1 MAKKKRLGDLLVE
14 TGLLGEDQLLE
25 ALREQRKTK
34 KKLGRILLDKN
45 FVTERDLFHVLEMQ
59 FGIPYFDLNNNFID
73 PKIPKLISQKL
84 AEMHNL
90 IPVKF
95 QSDQIFI
102 AMSDPLDVVAIDD
115 VKMATGL
122 KVRVLMASE
131 PDIKRLIN
139 RYYDSTEKAREAA
152 QEFAEKNLVQE
163 DDVFEE
169 NEDVINSPIVRL
181 VNTVILQAAR
191 RKASDIHIEPFENFV
206 RIRMRVDGVLT
217 EMMTPEK
224 SMHSGIV
231 TRIKIMANLNISE
244 RRVPQDGRVETV
256 VDGFPID
263 MRVSILP
270 TVYGEKIV
278 IRLLDRSGALL
289 TRAQL
294 GFSPVNME
302 RLEKVLKVSEGIF
315 LITGPTGSGKT
326 TTLYTI
332 LKEFNTI
339 TKNIVTVEDPV
350 EYRLEGINQVQVNNK
365 AGMTFAS
372 GLRSILRQ
380 DPDIVMVGEIR
391 DTETAQIAIR
401 AAITGHLVLSTLHTN
416 DTASTL
422 SRLVDMGVEN
432 FLVATAVKGVLAQRL
447 VRRVCKKCSYSYEP
461 NEEERRIL
469 GIPAG
474 LKAKLVKGK
483 GCNGCGGSGYQG
495 RVGIHEMLLVDEGI
509 QSVIMNGGNAADLRS
524 AAISTGMITLHES
537 CVDLVKQG
545 ITTVDEVIRTTYQL
559 EL

>member
-256 VDGFPID
+256 VDGFPIAQ
-263 MRVSILP
+263 P
-270 TVYGEKIV
+270 C
-278 IRLLDRSGALL
+278 
-289 TRAQL
+289 TR
-294 GFSPVNME
+294 
-302 RLEKVLKVSEGIF
+302 
-315 LITGPTGSGKT
+315 
-326 TTLYTI
+326 Y
-332 LKEFNTI
+332 
-339 TKNIVTVEDPV
+339 
-350 EYRLEGINQVQVNNK
+350 
-365 AGMTFAS
+365 
-372 GLRSILRQ
+372 
-380 DPDIVMVGEIR
+380 
-391 DTETAQIAIR
+391 
-401 AAITGHLVLSTLHTN
+401 
-416 DTASTL
+416 
-422 SRLVDMGVEN
+422 
-432 FLVATAVKGVLAQRL
+432 
-447 VRRVCKKCSYSYEP
+447 
-461 NEEERRIL
+461 
-469 GIPAG
+469 
-474 LKAKLVKGK
+474 
-483 GCNGCGGSGYQG
+483 
-495 RVGIHEMLLVDEGI
+495 
-509 QSVIMNGGNAADLRS
+509 
-524 AAISTGMITLHES
+524 
-537 CVDLVKQG
+537 
-545 ITTVDEVIRTTYQL
+545 
-559 EL
+559 

>member
-1 MAKKKRLGDLLVE
+1 M
-14 TGLLGEDQLLE
+14 
-25 ALREQRKTK
+25 
-34 KKLGRILLDKN
+34 
-45 FVTERDLFHVLEMQ
+45 
-59 FGIPYFDLNNNFID
+59 
-73 PKIPKLISQKL
+73 
-84 AEMHNL
+84 
-90 IPVKF
+90 
-95 QSDQIFI
+95 
-102 AMSDPLDVVAIDD
+102 
-115 VKMATGL
+115 
-122 KVRVLMASE
+122 
-131 PDIKRLIN
+131 
-139 RYYDSTEKAREAA
+139 
-152 QEFAEKNLVQE
+152 
-163 DDVFEE
+163 
-169 NEDVINSPIVRL
+169 
-181 VNTVILQAAR
+181 
-191 RKASDIHIEPFENFV
+191 
-206 RIRMRVDGVLT
+206 
-217 EMMTPEK
+217 
-224 SMHSGIV
+224 
-231 TRIKIMANLNISE
+231 
-244 RRVPQDGRVETV
+244 
-256 VDGFPID
+256 
-263 MRVSILP
+263 
-270 TVYGEKIV
+270 
-278 IRLLDRSGALL
+278 
-289 TRAQL
+289 
-294 GFSPVNME
+294 
-302 RLEKVLKVSEGIF
+302 
-315 LITGPTGSGKT
+315 
-326 TTLYTI
+326 YTI